1 MLVCVSRGGK
11 ALLKIVTDAPLT
23 AFGSTIK
30 EPQMRRVWTVIA
42 LCAETAMPDDVPW
55 RKAVA
60 EQEYKPV

>member
-1 MLVCVSRGGK
+1 M
-11 ALLKIVTDAPLT
+11 KIVTDAPLT